1 MERQEVMEN
10 NTAAQLESLQA
21 LVSSLA
27 FQTNTEPPHHQPRPQ
42 TPQSAPYSSW
52 HPPRRSLASPRT
64 ADRRNRTLTL
74 SSPSSRSSP
83 NASYSS
89 SSPTSAQTRLSR
101 VLTCHLFKK
110 LFKTLSDLD
119 DHIISH
125 YNARFV
131 TRLFVLGQTSAITYI
146 NTIVMLPPIRGLP
159 LTTIL
164 SQQLFSIQMTS
175 VLLDLQHQ
183 KI

>member
-1 MERQEVMEN
+1 MEN

-27 FQTNTEPPHHQPRPQ
+27 SIVKDIFQTNTEPPHHQPHPQ
-42 TPQSAPYSSW
+42 TPQSAPYSSL

-64 ADRRNRTLTL
+64 ADRRNRTPTL
-74 SSPSSRSSP
+74 SSPSPRSSP
-83 NASYSS
+83 NALYSS

-110 LFKTLSDLD
+110 SFKTLSDLD

-131 TRLFVLGQTSAITYI
+131 TRLFVVGQTSAITYI
-146 NTIVMLPPIRGLP
+146 NTIVMLLPIRVLP

-164 SQQLFSIQMTS
+164 SQKLFSIQMTS

>member
-1 MERQEVMEN
+1 MEN
-10 NTAAQLESLQA
+10 NSAARLESLQA

-27 FQTNTEPPHHQPRPQ
+27 SIVKEIFQTHSEPPDHQPRHQ
-42 TPQSAPYSSW
+42 TPQSSPSSSW
-52 HPPRRSLASPRT
+52 HPPRTSQASPRT
-64 ADRRNRTLTL
+64 ADRTRTPTL
-74 SSPSSRSSP
+74 SSSSPRSSP

-101 VLTCHLFKK
+101 VLTCHLFNKS
-110 LFKTLSDLD
+110 FKTLSDLD

-175 VLLDLQHQ
+175 VLLNL
-183 KI
+183 